1 MTGIRSAT
9 SAFVLAASLASHAFA
24 QQSNPAPQPPRPAAT
39 PQPAK
44 PAAPAPSRPAATPA
58 KPAATATAP
67 AAPGGDAQPT
77 LLGQYGD
84 WGAYTASPGGNK
96 VCFALAK
103 PKTTKMEPAGRN
115 RHPAYLFV
123 SIWLDRNVKNEVS
136 VIIGYPF
143 KSSSDATAEI
153 GTAKFAMYTQN
164 DGAWIK
170 NVAEEAR
177 MVDAMRKGVDL
188 TVKGTSGR
196 GTQSTDQ
203 YSLKGLAQALD
214 KIEQGCK

>member
-1 MTGIRSAT
+1 MTGTRSVAT
-9 SAFVLAASLASHAFA
+9 ALFLAASVVSVAFA
-24 QQSNPAPQPPRPAAT
+24 QQPAKPAAPA

-44 PAAPAPSRPAATPA
+44 PAAPAAAPA
-58 KPAATATAP
+58 KPAAAQPPAKPAAAAP
-67 AAPGGDAQPT
+67 AAAAGAAQPA

-84 WGAYTASPGGNK
+84 WGAYAASPGGSK

-103 PKTTKMEPAGRN
+103 PKTTKIEPAGRK
-115 RHPAYLFV
+115 RDPSYIFV
-123 SIWLDRNVKNEVS
+123 STRPADNVKNEVS

-143 KSSSDATAEI
+143 KTSSDATAEV
-153 GTAKFAMYTQN
+153 GAVKFAMYTQN

-177 MVDAMRKGVDL
+177 MVDAMRKGADL

-196 GTQSTDQ
+196 GTASTDQ
-203 YSLKGLAQALD
+203 YSLKGLAQALE
-214 KIEQGCK
+214 KIEQECK

>member
-1 MTGIRSAT
+1 MTGIRFAT
-9 SAFVLAASLASHAFA
+9 TAFVLAVSLASQAFA
-24 QQSNPAPQPPRPAAT
+24 QQSPQPPKPAAT

-44 PAAPAPSRPAATPA
+44 PAAPSKPAPA

-84 WGAYTASPGGNK
+84 WGAYAASPGGNK

-103 PKTTKMEPAGRN
+103 PKTTKTEPAGRN
-115 RHPAYLFV
+115 RDPSYLFV
-123 SIWLDRNVKNEVS
+123 STRPTEKVKNEVS

-153 GTAKFAMYTQN
+153 GTTKFAMYTQN

-177 MVDAMRKGVDL
+177 MVESMRKGADL

-214 KIEQGCK
+214 KIEQECK

>member
-1 MTGIRSAT
+1 MIGMRSAT
-9 SAFVLAASLASHAFA
+9 TALILVASLAPVAFA
-24 QQSNPAPQPPRPAAT
+24 QQQPAKPAATPPPAAT
-39 PQPAK
+39 PQPQK
-44 PAAPAPSRPAATPA
+44 PAAAPA
-58 KPAATATAP
+58 KPAATAAAPP
-67 AAPGGDAQPT
+67 AAAGDAQPT

-103 PKTTKMEPAGRN
+103 PKTTKTEPEGRK
-115 RHPAYLFV
+115 RDPSYVFV
-123 SIWLDRNVKNEVS
+123 STRPADKVKNEVS

-143 KSSSDATAEI
+143 KTNSDATAEI

-170 NVAEEAR
+170 NVGEEAR
-177 MVDAMRKGVDL
+177 MVDAMRKGGDL

-196 GTQSTDQ
+196 LTQSTDQ

-214 KIEQGCK
+214 KIEQECK

>member
-1 MTGIRSAT
+1 MTGTRSVATALLLAT
-9 SAFVLAASLASHAFA
+9 SVVSVAFA
-24 QQSNPAPQPPRPAAT
+24 QQPAKPAAPA

-44 PAAPAPSRPAATPA
+44 PAAPAAAPA
-58 KPAATATAP
+58 KPAAAQPPAKPAAAAP
-67 AAPGGDAQPT
+67 AAAAGAAQPA

-84 WGAYTASPGGNK
+84 WGAYAASPGGSK

-103 PKTTKMEPAGRN
+103 PKTTKIEPAGRK
-115 RHPAYLFV
+115 RDPSYIFV
-123 SIWLDRNVKNEVS
+123 STRPADNVKNEVS

-143 KSSSDATAEI
+143 KTSSDATAEV
-153 GTAKFAMYTQN
+153 GAVKFAMYTQN

-177 MVDAMRKGVDL
+177 MVDAMRKGADL

-196 GTQSTDQ
+196 GTASTDQ
-203 YSLKGLAQALD
+203 YSLKGLAQALE
-214 KIEQGCK
+214 KIEQECK

>member
-1 MTGIRSAT
+1 MIGMRSAT
-9 SAFVLAASLASHAFA
+9 TALILVAWLTPVAFA
-24 QQSNPAPQPPRPAAT
+24 QQQPAKPAPAPQPPAAT
-39 PQPAK
+39 PQPQK
-44 PAAPAPSRPAATPA
+44 PAAAPA
-58 KPAATATAP
+58 KPAATAAAP
-67 AAPGGDAQPT
+67 AAAAGDAQPT

-103 PKTTKMEPAGRN
+103 PKTTKLEPAGRP
-115 RHPAYLFV
+115 RGPSYLFV
-123 SIWLDRNVKNEVS
+123 STRPADKVKNEVS

-177 MVDAMRKGVDL
+177 MIDAMRKGADL

-196 GTQSTDQ
+196 GAESTDQ

-214 KIEQGCK
+214 KIEQECK

>member
-1 MTGIRSAT
+1 MIGMRSAT
-9 SAFVLAASLASHAFA
+9 TALILVAALGPVAFA
-24 QQSNPAPQPPRPAAT
+24 QQQPAKPAAAPPPPAAT
-39 PQPAK
+39 PQPQK
-44 PAAPAPSRPAATPA
+44 PAAAPA
-58 KPAATATAP
+58 KPAATAAAP
-67 AAPGGDAQPT
+67 AAAAGDAQPT

-103 PKTTKMEPAGRN
+103 PKTTTLEPAGRT
-115 RHPAYLFV
+115 RGPSYLFV
-123 SIWLDRNVKNEVS
+123 STRPTDKVKNEVS

-143 KSSSDATAEI
+143 KSTSDATAEI
-153 GTAKFAMYTQN
+153 GPAKFAMYTQN

-177 MVDAMRKGVDL
+177 MVDAMRKGADL
-188 TVKGTSGR
+188 TVRGTSGR

-214 KIEQGCK
+214 KIEQECK

>member
-1 MTGIRSAT
+1 MTGIRFAT
-9 SAFVLAASLASHAFA
+9 TAFVLAVSLASQAFA
-24 QQSNPAPQPPRPAAT
+24 QQSNPAPQPPKPAAT

-44 PAAPAPSRPAATPA
+44 PAAPSKPAPA

-84 WGAYTASPGGNK
+84 WGAYAASPGGNK

-115 RHPAYLFV
+115 RDASYLFV
-123 SIWLDRNVKNEVS
+123 STRPAEKVKNEVS

-153 GTAKFAMYTQN
+153 GTTKFAMYTQN

-177 MVDAMRKGVDL
+177 MVESMRKGADL

-214 KIEQGCK
+214 KIEQECK

>member
-1 MTGIRSAT
+1 MTGTRFAATAFLLVAT
-9 SAFVLAASLASHAFA
+9 SLTSAAFA
-24 QQSNPAPQPPRPAAT
+24 QQPPKPAEPP
-39 PQPAK
+39 K
-44 PAAPAPSRPAATPA
+44 PAAQPKSTAQPPKPATAQQPS
-58 KPAATATAP
+58 KPAAAAP
-67 AAPGGDAQPT
+67 AGQVQPT
-77 LLGQYGD
+77 FLGQYGD
-84 WGAYTASPGGNK
+84 CGAYTASPGGNK

-103 PKTTKMEPAGRN
+103 PKTAKTEPAGRK
-115 RHPAYLFV
+115 RDPSYMFV
-123 SIWLDRNVKNEVS
+123 STRPAENVRNEVS

-143 KSSSDATAEI
+143 KTSSDASAEV

-177 MVDAMRKGVDL
+177 MIDAMRKGADL

-214 KIEQGCK
+214 RAEQECK

>member
-1 MTGIRSAT
+1 MIGMRSAT
-9 SAFVLAASLASHAFA
+9 TALILVAALAPVAFA
-24 QQSNPAPQPPRPAAT
+24 QQQPAKPAATPPPPAAT
-39 PQPAK
+39 PQPQK
-44 PAAPAPSRPAATPA
+44 PAAAPA
-58 KPAATATAP
+58 KPAATAAAP
-67 AAPGGDAQPT
+67 AAAAGDAQPT

-103 PKTTKMEPAGRN
+103 PKTTKTEPEGRK
-115 RHPAYLFV
+115 RDPSYVFV
-123 SIWLDRNVKNEVS
+123 STRPADKVKNEVS

-143 KSSSDATAEI
+143 KTSSDATAEV
-153 GTAKFAMYTQN
+153 GTAKFAMYTKD

-170 NVAEEAR
+170 NAGEEVR
-177 MVDAMRKGVDL
+177 MVDAMRKGADL

-214 KIEQGCK
+214 KIEQECK

>member
-1 MTGIRSAT
+1 MTGMRSAT
-9 SAFVLAASLASHAFA
+9 ALILATSLASVAFA
-24 QQSNPAPQPPRPAAT
+24 QQQPAKPAAT
-39 PQPAK
+39 PQPQTPVAAPQK
-44 PAAPAPSRPAATPA
+44 PAAAPA
-58 KPAATATAP
+58 KPAATAAAP
-67 AAPGGDAQPT
+67 AAAAGDAQPT

-103 PKTTKMEPAGRN
+103 PKTTKTEPEGRK
-115 RHPAYLFV
+115 RDPSYVFV
-123 SIWLDRNVKNEVS
+123 STRPAEKVKNEVS

-143 KSSSDATAEI
+143 KTNSDATAEI
-153 GTAKFAMYTQN
+153 GTTKFAMYTKD

-170 NVAEEAR
+170 NAAEETR
-177 MVDAMRKGVDL
+177 MVDAMRKGADL

-196 GTQSTDQ
+196 LTQSTDQ

-214 KIEQGCK
+214 KIEQECK

>member
-1 MTGIRSAT
+1 MIGIRSAT
-9 SAFVLAASLASHAFA
+9 TALMLATSLVSVAVA
-24 QQSNPAPQPPRPAAT
+24 QQQPPKPAAPAAPAPAKPTTTA
-39 PQPAK
+39 QPAK
-44 PAAPAPSRPAATPA
+44 PAPAPP
-58 KPAATATAP
+58 KPAA
-67 AAPGGDAQPT
+67 AASADAQPT

-103 PKTTKMEPAGRN
+103 PKSTKLEPAGRP
-115 RHPAYLFV
+115 RDQSYIFV
-123 SIWLDRNVKNEVS
+123 STRPTEKVKNEVS

-143 KSSSDATAEI
+143 KASSDATAEI
-153 GTAKFAMYTQN
+153 GTAKFAMYTEK

-177 MVDAMRKGVDL
+177 MVDAMRKGADL

-214 KIEQGCK
+214 KVEQECK

>member
-1 MTGIRSAT
+1 MTGTRSAA
-9 SAFVLAASLASHAFA
+9 SAFILATSLASVAFA
-24 QQSNPAPQPPRPAAT
+24 QQPPKPAAPA

-44 PAAPAPSRPAATPA
+44 PAAPAAAAPA
-58 KPAATATAP
+58 KPAAAQPAKPATTA
-67 AAPGGDAQPT
+67 AAPTGTARPA

-84 WGAYTASPGGNK
+84 WGAYAASPGGGK

-103 PKTTKMEPAGRN
+103 PKTTKIEPPGRK
-115 RHPAYLFV
+115 RDPSYVFV
-123 SIWLDRNVKNEVS
+123 STRPAENVKNEVS

-143 KSSSDATAEI
+143 KTSSDATAEV
-153 GTAKFAMYTQN
+153 GAAKFAMYTQN

-177 MVDAMRKGVDL
+177 MVDAMRKGADL

-196 GTQSTDQ
+196 GTASTDQ
-203 YSLKGLAQALD
+203 YSLKGLAQALE
-214 KIEQGCK
+214 KIEQECK

>member
-1 MTGIRSAT
+1 MIGMKSAT
-9 SAFVLAASLASHAFA
+9 TALILVAALAPVAFA
-24 QQSNPAPQPPRPAAT
+24 QQQPAKPAAAPPPPAAT
-39 PQPAK
+39 PQPQK
-44 PAAPAPSRPAATPA
+44 PAAAPA
-58 KPAATATAP
+58 KPAATAAAP
-67 AAPGGDAQPT
+67 AAAAGDAQPT

-103 PKTTKMEPAGRN
+103 PKAMKTEPEGRK
-115 RHPAYLFV
+115 RDQSYVFV
-123 SIWLDRNVKNEVS
+123 STRPADKVKNEVS

-143 KSSSDATAEI
+143 KTSSDATAEV
-153 GTAKFAMYTQN
+153 GTAKFAMYTKD

-170 NVAEEAR
+170 NAGEEAR
-177 MVDAMRKGVDL
+177 MVDAMRKGADL
-188 TVKGTSGR
+188 MVKGTSGR

-214 KIEQGCK
+214 KIEQECK